1 MEVILTQDVKGLGY
15 KYDVVKVRNG
25 YGRNYL
31 IPRGLAILATE
42 GAKKHNQ
49 EMIKQRAF
57 KEEKLRKDAQ
67 AMAEKLQTTSVKI
80 GVKAGESG
88 KIFGSVTNVQLAEA
102 LNNLGFKVERKSI
115 EVPENVK
122 TVGTYKA
129 KIQVY
134 KDIKTEFSF
143 EVVAE

>member
-1 MEVILTQDVKGLGY
+1 
-15 KYDVVKVRNG
+15 
-25 YGRNYL
+25 
-31 IPRGLAILATE
+31 
-42 GAKKHNQ
+42 
-49 EMIKQRAF
+49 MIKQRAF

-67 AMAEKLQTTSVKI
+67 AMAEKLQSTSVKI

>member
-15 KYDVVKVRNG
+15 KFDVVKVRNG

-67 AMAEKLQTTSVKI
+67 AMAEKLQSTSVKI

>member
-67 AMAEKLQTTSVKI
+67 AMAEKLQSASVKI

-129 KIQVY
+129 KIQIY
-134 KDIKTEFSF
+134 KDIKTEFTF

>member
-1 MEVILTQDVKGLGY
+1 MEVILTKDVKGLGY

-57 KEEKLRKDAQ
+57 KEEKLRKEAQ
-67 AMAEKLQTTSVKI
+67 AFAEKLQTTVVKI

-102 LNNLGFKVERKSI
+102 LNSLGLKVERKAI
-115 EVPENVK
+115 EVPDNVK
-122 TVGTYKA
+122 TLGSYKA
-129 KIQVY
+129 KVQIY
-134 KDIKTEFSF
+134 KDIKTEFTF
-143 EVVAE
+143 ELFAE

>member
-67 AMAEKLQTTSVKI
+67 AMAEKLQSAYVKI

-129 KIQVY
+129 KIQIY
-134 KDIKTEFSF
+134 KDIKTEFTF

>member
-1 MEVILTQDVKGLGY
+1 MEVILTKDVKGLGY

-31 IPRGLAILATE
+31 IPRGLAILATD
-42 GAKKHNQ
+42 GARRHNQ

-57 KEEKLRKDAQ
+57 KEEKLRKDAL
-67 AMAEKLQTTSVKI
+67 AFADKLQTTVVKI

-102 LNNLGFKVERKSI
+102 LNNLGMKIERRSI

-122 TVGTYKA
+122 FLGTYKA
-129 KIQVY
+129 KVSIY
-134 KDIKTEFSF
+134 KDIKAEFTF

>member
-67 AMAEKLQTTSVKI
+67 AMAEKLQSTSVKI